1 VIPVNP
7 VNALSAVPAAT
18 PLLLPLDRPTQLPH
32 LWDQFWRAAWE
43 TSYMVAI
50 TLFVGGLLGLV
61 IGLALYATRRGGL
74 FANAP
79 VFVVLNLVVNFFRPI
94 PFVIFVAAVQ
104 PLSRAVVGIGIG
116 NKAMIFALALAAM
129 FAIGR
134 IVEQNL
140 VTVDPGVLEAAR
152 AMGASRWRTLLTVA
166 VPEALGPLIL
176 GYTFAFVAIVDMTAM
191 AGIIGGGGLGNFA
204 LQYGFRQFDTVVT
217 WTTVLIIVVFVQLGQ
232 LIGNLLARRVMR
244 R

>member
-1 VIPVNP
+1 MT
-7 VNALSAVPAAT
+7 LQ
-18 PLLLPLDRPTQLPH
+18 LLPLDRPTQLPQ
-32 LWDQFWRAAWE
+32 LWDQVWQATWE
-43 TSYMVAI
+43 TAYLVLL
-50 TLFVGGLLGLV
+50 TLLLGGALGLV

-74 FANAP
+74 YANRV

-94 PFVIFVAAVQ
+94 PFVIFMAAVQ
-104 PLSRAVVGIGIG
+104 PFARLVVGIGIG
-116 NKAMIFALALAAM
+116 NKAMIVALTLAAM
-129 FAIGR
+129 FGISR

-140 VTVDPGVLEAAR
+140 VTVDPGVIEAAR
-152 AMGASRWRTLLTVA
+152 AMGASRWRVLTTVA

-204 LQYGFRQFDTVVT
+204 LQYGYRQFDTVVT
-217 WTTVLIIVVFVQLGQ
+217 WTAVVIIVVFVQVGQ
-232 LIGNLLARRVMR
+232 LIGNVLARRAMR